1 MSCNWLR
8 VALIAMHYAVVV
20 QCTGPLLTVHVTDVS
35 KLGDGVA
42 GLNLGATYSTKV
54 PSIENALIGAKWSL
68 NLDQQ
73 VPGVLYAVKS
83 WRTQTRNALIKLTGE
98 YNRHTK
104 GSVIGLSAS
113 TAVSALATTVT
124 DRGVLG
130 PVRFQ
135 TTFDVDQR
143 SFDVLVDHDFVT
155 RTGAMAVRT
164 RVTRDTLADLKLQV
178 VQCIY
183 HAMQCLYTLFLC
195 MTALAERRCACSDI
209 LPSLQDDCLHM
220 FHRLTVTQQ

>member
-1 MSCNWLR
+1 M
-8 VALIAMHYAVVV
+8 
-20 QCTGPLLTVHVTDVS
+20 TVHVTDVS
-35 KLGDGVA
+35 KLSDGVA

-54 PSIENALIGAKWSL
+54 PSIDNALIGAKWSL

-73 VPGVLYAVKS
+73 VPGVLYVVKS

-98 YNRHTK
+98 YNRHAK
-104 GSVIGLSAS
+104 SGVVGLSAS

-124 DRGVLG
+124 DKGVLG

-164 RVTRDTLADLKLQV
+164 RVTHDTLADLKLQV
-178 VQCIY
+178 
-183 HAMQCLYTLFLC
+183 LFRISVILRSVGVI
-195 MTALAERRCACSDI
+195 ALFKSCCSYA
-209 LPSLQDDCLHM
+209 Q
-220 FHRLTVTQQ
+220 